1 MGNFNYW
8 KVLCNKNYLK
18 SSNIVYMSQFYELF
32 YQICNTIHEYNTNS
46 STRNDLGNITTKCSQ
61 IYNKIDKCDSYINL
75 LKIFKKTYDKF
86 RDLVITRNTIN
97 NLGTVIQE
105 LKPEIS
111 ADAITKEF

>member
-1 MGNFNYW
+1 
-8 KVLCNKNYLK
+8 
-18 SSNIVYMSQFYELF
+18 MSQFYELF